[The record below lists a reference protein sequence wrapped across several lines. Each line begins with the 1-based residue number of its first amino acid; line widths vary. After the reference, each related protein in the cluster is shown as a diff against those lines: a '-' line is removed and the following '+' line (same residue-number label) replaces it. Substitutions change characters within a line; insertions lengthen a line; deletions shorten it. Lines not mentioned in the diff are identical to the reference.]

1 MRRAR
6 LSGTPVY
13 TGRFDTVAP
22 PSCERGGEH
31 VTKYNDGKSQL
42 YSSCAVVANE
52 RACVSQSAAHGQARV
67 RTRGRLSTVQ
77 TIAAFTAEL
86 LLQPLASGGS
96 TVILTATAFS
106 VS

>member
-1 MRRAR
+1 MHDCLVCQYTPGGLTPWRRRA
-6 LSGTPVY
+6 
-13 TGRFDTVAP
+13 
-22 PSCERGGEH
+22 ERGGEH